1 LLKFLYHIVDSQ
13 AEEEFLAFNPLFR
26 ERMMKRG
33 FSLIELL
40 VVVAIIAILVGV
52 ATPYYSDYVKESKR
66 AKALQDLDVLKQSIV
81 LFNSQEDLPYQGQL
95 ATMPPYLP
103 FLGENDFNGLQGRYL
118 TYIPVDPWG
127 KNYKLDPY
135 ACYVYSEGADSRTD
149 DDDIRDYYI
158 KDLALVKVEWEDQ
171 DNDRKMN
178 QNDLLY
184 FTFNK
189 AFWVEGGMSPGDF
202 DVYEN
207 AEISTATFDF
217 TFLPSDNQG
226 YTVDN
231 ATETTL
237 LCRVGPS
244 NEIKLGVHSVA
255 FKDDLTILKKYRE
268 VVYDRKYSDATNLVT
283 KVEINQATSEPL
295 RYAVRTNPIK
305 IAVK

>member
-1 LLKFLYHIVDSQ
+1 
-13 AEEEFLAFNPLFR
+13 
-26 ERMMKRG
+26 MKRG

-66 AKALQDLDVLKQSIV
+66 TKALQDLDVLKQAIV
-81 LFNSQEDLPYQGQL
+81 LFNSQEDIPYQGQL
-95 ATMPPYLP
+95 ATTPPYLP

-135 ACYVYSEGADSRTD
+135 ACYVYSEGPDSRTEK
-149 DDDIRDYYI
+149 DDIRDYYI

-171 DNDRKMN
+171 DNDRTMN
-178 QNDLLY
+178 LNDFLY

-189 AFWVEGGMSPGDF
+189 SVWVDGGGMNASDF

-207 AEISTATFDF
+207 GEATNSVTLDF
-217 TFLPSDNQG
+217 TFNAGDNLG
-226 YTVDN
+226 YSQTT

-237 LCRVGPS
+237 ICRVGAA
-244 NEIKLGVHSVA
+244 NTVKLGVHSIA
-255 FKDDLTILKKYRE
+255 FKDDLNVLKKYRE
-268 VVYDRKYSDATNLVT
+268 VFYNRRLSTPSNIVT
-283 KVEINQATSEPL
+283 GTEINTATGEPL
-295 RYAVRTNPIK
+295 RYAVRTNPVK
-305 IAVK
+305 ITPR